1 MLKHIGFLVGVRGF
15 EPPASWSRTK
25 HSTKLS
31 HTPVSQKKYLFLL
44 TFVLYTIS
52 AGLSTTFRENFIR
65 KNRRLYMGRRFSI

>member
-31 HTPVSQKKYLFLL
+31 HTPSCYLEIISHENVFVKLFL
-44 TFVLYTIS
+44 
-52 AGLSTTFRENFIR
+52 
-65 KNRRLYMGRRFSI
+65 